1 LAGLGEER
9 VVALL
14 SSLTADQRAVL
25 ALRVLGELSL
35 EETAQALGRDVG
47 SVKSLQHRGLAR
59 LRRKLS
65 TDPYPHGVPGRLNT
79 RHA

>member
-1 LAGLGEER
+1 
-9 VVALL
+9 VALL
-14 SSLTADQRAVL
+14 TELTPDQRAVV

-35 EETAQALGRDVG
+35 EETARVLGRDVG

-59 LRRKLS
+59 LRRRLS
-65 TDPYPHGVPGRLNT
+65 TDPYPRGVPARLNT